1 MAATHT
7 VQELAV
13 LVSDFVVKQRG
24 AWDHEQWEALCGK
37 AAGLGVEL
45 DDALQEQLGML
56 LENMRVFYY
65 CMPAIPRSRA
75 KAKAKPK
82 AKPKPKAKAKAKA
95 KPAELVKPP
104 ATPPA
109 STR

>member
-65 CMPAIPRSRA
+65 CMPAIPRS
-75 KAKAKPK
+75 
-82 AKPKPKAKAKAKA
+82 KAKAKA